1 MIASNSENGA
11 IVLDPSMSAAHL
23 CGGNCLAWQ
32 ARQSG
37 GADRRHALPGH
48 RLRISA
54 IAAPEIEEEVYGLPA
69 SNVEVP
75 KGLNKYS
82 SKITQP
88 KSQGASQAML
98 YATGLSEDSMNK
110 PQVWFACQLWTR

>member
-1 MIASNSENGA
+1 M
-11 IVLDPSMSAAHL
+11 
-23 CGGNCLAWQ
+23 
-32 ARQSG
+32 
-37 GADRRHALPGH
+37 PGH

-54 IAAPEIEEEVYGLPA
+54 IAAPEKEAEIYSLP
-69 SNVEVP
+69 SSSVEVP

-98 YATGLSEDSMNK
+98 YATGLSQDDMNK
-110 PQVWFACQLWTR
+110 PQVYLPCQL